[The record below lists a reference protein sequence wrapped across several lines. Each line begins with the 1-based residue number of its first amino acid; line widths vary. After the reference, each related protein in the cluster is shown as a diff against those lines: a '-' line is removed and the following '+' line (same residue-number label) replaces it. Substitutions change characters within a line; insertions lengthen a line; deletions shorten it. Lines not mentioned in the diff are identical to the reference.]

1 MKAIEKKS
9 IMLKTRCMYNYTY
22 IDGTTLFHFRT
33 GRNVRLN
40 FTMKYLQYAP
50 IYTRTILVD
59 RREERE
65 K

>member
-1 MKAIEKKS
+1 MEAIKKKS
-9 IMLKTRCMYNYTY
+9 IMLKTRCMYNYTC

-33 GRNVRLN
+33 RNVRSN